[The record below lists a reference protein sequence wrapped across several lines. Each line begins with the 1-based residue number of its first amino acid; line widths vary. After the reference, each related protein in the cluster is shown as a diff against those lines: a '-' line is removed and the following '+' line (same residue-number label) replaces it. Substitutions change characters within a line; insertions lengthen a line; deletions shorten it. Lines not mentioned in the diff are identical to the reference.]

1 MKKIMLSVALI
12 TIAMNGYSQSVTNS
26 VCDSTLVYIT
36 KQLDNIEFGIN
47 GKNRFKLYPTEN
59 VYTFLRLDTA
69 TGRVAQV
76 QWSQDSENEGSVII
90 NDEDLSLGL
99 SSGTF
104 ELYPTKNLFQFILLD
119 KVTGRQWHI
128 QWGMETTKRWI
139 RRIY

>member
-69 TGRVAQV
+69 TGRVANLGQNV
-76 QWSQDSENEGSVII
+76 LWHMSRCCTFLLRSVYK
-90 NDEDLSLGL
+90 GH
-99 SSGTF
+99 F
-104 ELYPTKNLFQFILLD
+104 
-119 KVTGRQWHI
+119 
-128 QWGMETTKRWI
+128 
-139 RRIY
+139 

>member
-36 KQLDNIEFGIN
+36 MQLDNIEFGIN

-76 QWSQDSENEGSVII
+76 QWSMDSENEGSIII

-99 SSGTF
+99 GSGTF